1 MITKYEGIES
11 ETYYWWIFTRKI
23 KLYFEKNWRERIY
36 FYHTVKSKQPHSAA
50 GPIVIDVI
58 TFG

>member
-23 KLYFEKNWRERIY
+23 KLYFEKKNIEFMTEHYRNIQRLI
-36 FYHTVKSKQPHSAA
+36 QQR
-50 GPIVIDVI
+50 
-58 TFG
+58 